1 MAADAEPPDSEA
13 PDGVLRGNPRVT
25 TLVVANTISTF
36 GSAVAMLAFTFVS
49 YQLTGTL
56 LASVVIM
63 AASALPALLL
73 MRPAASITQRFDLRW
88 LAAVNLVLRGSLF
101 FVVAGIVAL
110 GDLSYGLLLLTS
122 VASGILGAFYFP
134 VNNEMIRL
142 IAPQGRVSQLD
153 AVISS
158 SNAVAGIVG
167 VIAGGI
173 MLDACGP
180 ASLFVVNGISYLV
193 LAAAMGLFRPLRAV
207 AGGTGRSSMR
217 EAFAVMRDVS
227 LLRRFVLVAV
237 IVQLVAWPIFNLLP
251 GVSTSI
257 GSNAV
262 IFSLLLSSLYVG
274 MALVAPILRIREK
287 QYSHWHIAMV
297 ALVILMIATALM
309 ALAPLLSEG
318 LRLVLVMLVLIPL
331 GMALNMT
338 SVVVTAAVQTSAP
351 EEKEAEVLAAFS
363 ALITVATPIGA
374 LIIAGIADSWSVWA
388 ALVIEAVGIG
398 CLLAYLSTPRMRAAL
413 AHVLTGKEHVLS
425 RHALH
430 RVTSHPLPADV
441 PAVQG
446 THAASGSADAGDA
459 ARA

>member
-173 MLDACGP
+173 MLDAWGP

-193 LAAAMGLFRPLRAV
+193 LAAAMGTFRPLRAV

>member
-173 MLDACGP
+173 MLDAWGP

-430 RVTSHPLPADV
+430 RVTSHALPADV

>member
-173 MLDACGP
+173 MLDAWGP

-207 AGGTGRSSMR
+207 AEGTGRSSMR

-388 ALVIEAVGIG
+388 ALVVEAVGIG